1 MGIFKKLGWFFQQ
14 EKKRYLIGI
23 IFLALTSLAN
33 LVPPRVLGLM
43 ADRLDKGQIDWRQY
57 LLLVGAVLLAA
68 LALYG
73 LRFVWRKEIWGG
85 SAVLEREIRTRLF
98 SHFMAM
104 DHTFFDRHRTGDL
117 MAHATND
124 VTAIQ
129 FVAGDG
135 VLTLVD
141 SLVMGLSTLLAMM
154 IFADWR
160 LTVVALL
167 PLPFLAWGAWRLGK
181 HLHKEFEKSQAAFS
195 KLNNKT
201 QESMTGMKVLKAFG
215 QEKADAASFDK
226 LVDQTI
232 QVNKK
237 VFVWD
242 ALFDPLSTVLIGLT
256 YVITIIYGS
265 SLVNA
270 HALSVGQLV
279 SFVAYIG
286 NMVWPMFAV
295 GYLFNIL
302 ERGSASYDRIAKLL
316 AEKPLITDERAD
328 PDLQAADIQGDLV
341 YHINRFAY
349 PDEPDHPVLRDIN
362 FRLKKGQTL
371 GLVGRVGSGKTA
383 LIQMLLREFD
393 SYDGTIILAGHD
405 IRTIPLKTL
414 LGQISYVPQ
423 ENFLFS
429 TSIQN
434 NIAFSDA
441 NASLAE
447 IQAVAQKSD
456 LHDDIQGLPASYQT
470 LVGQNGVELSGGQ
483 KQRLSIARA
492 LLKKSQILILDDALS
507 AVDAKTETEILHELR
522 RERQGKTT
530 IVAAHWLTSVM
541 QADLILVLQ
550 DGQIIERGSHN
561 DLLSENGWYADMWR
575 RQEFTRKEG

>member
-1 MGIFKKLGWFFQQ
+1 MSIFKKLGWFFQQ

-98 SHFMAM
+98 NHFMAM
-104 DHTFFDRHRTGDL
+104 DQTFFDRHRTGDL

-141 SLVMGLSTLLAMM
+141 SLVMGLSTLVAMM

-201 QESMTGMKVLKAFG
+201 QESMTGVKVLKAFG

-302 ERGSASYDRIAKLL
+302 ERGSASYDRIEKLL
-316 AEKPLITDERAD
+316 NEKPLITDEHAD
-328 PDLQAADIQGDLV
+328 SGIQAADIQGDLV

-349 PDEPDHPVLRDIN
+349 PDEPDHAVLRDIN
-362 FRLKKGQTL
+362 FHLKKGQTL

-393 SYDGTIILAGHD
+393 SYDGEITLAGHD

-447 IQAVAQKSD
+447 IQAVAKKSD

-530 IVAAHWLTSVM
+530 IVAAHRLTSVM

-550 DGQIIERGSHN
+550 DGKIVERGSHN

>member
-1 MGIFKKLGWFFQQ
+1 MGIFKKLGWFFRQ

-43 ADRLDKGQIDWRQY
+43 ADRLDQGRIDWRQY
-57 LLLVGAVLLAA
+57 LLLVGAVLIAA
-68 LALYG
+68 LCLYG
-73 LRFVWRKEIWGG
+73 LRFAWRKEIWGG
-85 SAVLEREIRTRLF
+85 SAVLERAIRTRLF
-98 SHFMAM
+98 NHFMAM
-104 DHTFFDRHRTGDL
+104 DQTFFERHRTGDL

-141 SLVMGLSTLLAMM
+141 SLVMGLSTLVAML

-160 LTVVALL
+160 LTVVALI

-181 HLHKEFEKSQAAFS
+181 RLHNEFEKSQAAFS

-215 QEKADAASFDK
+215 QGKADAASFDK

-256 YVITIIYGS
+256 YVITIVYGS

-302 ERGSASYDRIAKLL
+302 ERGAASYDRIEKLL
-316 AEKPLITDERAD
+316 AEKPLITNAKAD
-328 PDLQAADIQGDLV
+328 AGLKAGDIQGDLV
-341 YHINRFAY
+341 FRINRFAY
-349 PDEPDHPVLRDIN
+349 PDEPDHAVLRDIN

-383 LIQMLLREFD
+383 LLQMLLREFD
-393 SYDGTIILAGHD
+393 SYDGQITLAGHD
-405 IRTIPLKTL
+405 IRTIPLRTL

-429 TSIQN
+429 ASIKN

-447 IQAVAQKSD
+447 IQAVAKKSD
-456 LHDDIQGLPASYQT
+456 LHDDIQGLPAAYQT

-530 IVAAHWLTSVM
+530 IVAAHRLTSVM

-550 DGQIIERGSHN
+550 DGRIIERGSHN
-561 DLLSENGWYADMWR
+561 DLLSENGWYAAMWR
-575 RQEFTRKEG
+575 RQEFAGKEG

>member
-1 MGIFKKLGWFFQQ
+1 M
-14 EKKRYLIGI
+14 
-23 IFLALTSLAN
+23 
-33 LVPPRVLGLM
+33 
-43 ADRLDKGQIDWRQY
+43 
-57 LLLVGAVLLAA
+57 
-68 LALYG
+68 
-73 LRFVWRKEIWGG
+73 
-85 SAVLEREIRTRLF
+85 
-98 SHFMAM
+98 
-104 DHTFFDRHRTGDL
+104 
-117 MAHATND
+117 
-124 VTAIQ
+124 
-129 FVAGDG
+129 AGDG

-141 SLVMGLSTLLAMM
+141 SLVMGLSTLVAML

-160 LTVVALL
+160 LTVVALI

-181 HLHKEFEKSQAAFS
+181 RLHNEFEKSQAAFS

-215 QEKADAASFDK
+215 QGKADAASFDK

-256 YVITIIYGS
+256 YVITIVYGS

-302 ERGSASYDRIAKLL
+302 ERGAASYDRIEKLL
-316 AEKPLITDERAD
+316 AEKPLITNAKAD
-328 PDLQAADIQGDLV
+328 AGLKAGDIQGDLV
-341 YHINRFAY
+341 FRINRFAY
-349 PDEPDHPVLRDIN
+349 PDEPDHAVLRDIN

-383 LIQMLLREFD
+383 LLQMLLREFD
-393 SYDGTIILAGHD
+393 SYDGQITLAGHD
-405 IRTIPLKTL
+405 IRTIPLRTL

-429 TSIQN
+429 TSIKN

-447 IQAVAQKSD
+447 IQAVAKKSD
-456 LHDDIQGLPASYQT
+456 LHDDIQGLPAAYQT

-530 IVAAHWLTSVM
+530 IVAAHRLTSVM

-550 DGQIIERGSHN
+550 DGRIIERGSHN
-561 DLLSENGWYADMWR
+561 DLLSENGWYAAMWR
-575 RQEFTRKEG
+575 RQEFAGKEG

>member
-1 MGIFKKLGWFFQQ
+1 MGIFKKLGWFFRQ

-43 ADRLDKGQIDWRQY
+43 ADRLDQGRIDWRQY
-57 LLLVGAVLLAA
+57 LLLVGAVLIAA
-68 LALYG
+68 LCLYG
-73 LRFVWRKEIWGG
+73 LRFAWRKEIWGG
-85 SAVLEREIRTRLF
+85 SAVLERAIRTRLF
-98 SHFMAM
+98 NHFMAM
-104 DHTFFDRHRTGDL
+104 DQTFFERHRTGDL

-141 SLVMGLSTLLAMM
+141 SLVMGLSTLVAML

-160 LTVVALL
+160 LTVVALI

-181 HLHKEFEKSQAAFS
+181 RLHNEFEKSQVAFS

-215 QEKADAASFDK
+215 QGKADAASFDK

-256 YVITIIYGS
+256 YVITIVYGS

-302 ERGSASYDRIAKLL
+302 ERGAASYDRIEKLL
-316 AEKPLITDERAD
+316 AEKPLITNAKAD
-328 PDLQAADIQGDLV
+328 AGLKAGDIQGDLV
-341 YHINRFAY
+341 FRINRFAY
-349 PDEPDHPVLRDIN
+349 PDEPDHAVLRDIN

-383 LIQMLLREFD
+383 LLQMLLREFD
-393 SYDGTIILAGHD
+393 SYDGQITLAGHD
-405 IRTIPLKTL
+405 IRTIPLRTL

-429 TSIQN
+429 TSIKN

-447 IQAVAQKSD
+447 IQAVAKKSD
-456 LHDDIQGLPASYQT
+456 LHDDIQGLPAAYQT

-530 IVAAHWLTSVM
+530 IVAAHRLTSVM

-550 DGQIIERGSHN
+550 DGRIIERGSHN
-561 DLLSENGWYADMWR
+561 DLLSENGWYAAMWR
-575 RQEFTRKEG
+575 RQEFAGKEG